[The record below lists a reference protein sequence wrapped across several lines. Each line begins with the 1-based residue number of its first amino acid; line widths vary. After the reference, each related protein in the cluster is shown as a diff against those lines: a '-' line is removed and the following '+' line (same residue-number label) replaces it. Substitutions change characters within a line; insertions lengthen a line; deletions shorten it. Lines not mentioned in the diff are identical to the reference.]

1 MFAVKSII
9 LIGDPGQLP
18 PVGAKPLYH
27 AKPSNIIGKQGYYA
41 YMMFDKVVTLSVN
54 QRVKG
59 SHPDQMRF
67 RDLLL
72 RLRDAETTE
81 DDWKILLTR
90 QPSHVN
96 NIQDFNDAIRLYY
109 SNEEVANFNYKALI
123 QLKQPIAK
131 IHARHSSPAA
141 AKISPQEM
149 CGLQPILLI
158 SKGSYIMLTVNLWP
172 SVGLCNGSTGQ
183 VLDIIYKSNH
193 QPPDLPIAVVVK
205 FNDYIGPSISG
216 TPSLVP
222 IVPITMFV
230 HNGNS
235 IHERQ
240 QLPLKLAWALT
251 IHKSQGLTLHKSW
264 IDIGKSEA
272 TLGLTYVAISR
283 VRDLS
288 SLILEPMTFDRLG
301 NIKKSNNL
309 KYRKAEELRLQKIA
323 EKTKKFFFKQ

>member
-1 MFAVKSII
+1 M
-9 LIGDPGQLP
+9 
-18 PVGAKPLYH
+18 
-27 AKPSNIIGKQGYYA
+27 
-41 YMMFDKVVTLSVN
+41 
-54 QRVKG
+54 
-59 SHPDQMRF
+59 
-67 RDLLL
+67 
-72 RLRDAETTE
+72 
-81 DDWKILLTR
+81 
-90 QPSHVN
+90 
-96 NIQDFNDAIRLYY
+96 YY
-109 SNEEVANFNYKALI
+109 SNEEVANFNYNTLI

-131 IHARHSSPAA
+131 INARHSSPAA

-158 SKGSYIMLTVNLWP
+158 SKGSNVMLTVNLWP
-172 SVGLCNGSTGQ
+172 SVGSTGQ
-183 VLDIIYKSNH
+183 VVDIIYKTNH

-205 FNDYIGPSISG
+205 FNDYIGPSFSSK

-222 IVPITMFV
+222 IVPVTMSV

-251 IHKSQGLTLHKSW
+251 IHKSQGITLHKSW

-288 SLILEPMTFDRLG
+288 SLVLEPMTFDRLQ

-309 KYRKAEELRLQKIA
+309 KYRKAEELRLQKIG
-323 EKTKKFFFKQ
+323 EKNKKFFFKQ